1 MSLATS
7 ISQEM
12 LTEIVTPAGS
22 CRKKYTLAGPSVMLW
37 FYINHEGRP
46 QSGIPL
52 FNEPGVSTVAV
63 DNIPALK
70 FPLLD

>member
-1 MSLATS
+1 MNANV
-7 ISQEM
+7 M
-12 LTEIVTPAGS
+12 N
-22 CRKKYTLAGPSVMLW
+22 AGPSVMLW